1 MKPDPEPLIAIAEA
15 QHKAYKRA
23 TRRLQHRQRLEPK
36 SEKISLSAQAPWLEA
51 VRRDDATDPV
61 LVSGEI
67 PQLEEEVAA

>member
-23 TRRLQHRQRLEPK
+23 TRRLQHRRRLEQVREPDP
-36 SEKISLSAQAPWLEA
+36 APWLAA

-61 LVSGEI
+61 LVTAGH
-67 PQLEEEVAA
+67 PQLEEQVA

>member
-23 TRRLQHRQRLEPK
+23 TRRLQHRRRLEQVREPDP
-36 SEKISLSAQAPWLEA
+36 APWLAA

-61 LVSGEI
+61 QVKVTSQ
-67 PQLEEEVAA
+67 QLEEQVA